1 MSARDVLSAAAAG
14 LRSRRLRAAL
24 SALGVSIGIASIVAV
39 VGVSGSTQA
48 NLLSEIDALGTNL
61 LTAAPGQ
68 QALGGQGQL
77 APSASAKVRHVAGV
91 EQAAAVYAVSNATV
105 LRSDF
110 IDVLNTGGLGVEAA
124 DPALLATLRAH
135 LSTGVFLTRA
145 TSRYPTIVLG
155 STTAHQL
162 GITSLAGHPL
172 VYVSGHW
179 FSVVGVLEHVP
190 LAPELDVQAL
200 IGLPVAE
207 RIFGTTDAATK
218 LYVRTD
224 TSAVGSVRAVLA
236 AGANPEHPSDVAI
249 SRPSDAL
256 AARAAAQGSY
266 DTLLL
271 GLGAVAL
278 LVGGVGIANVMVISV
293 IERRGEIGLRRAVG
307 ATRRNIANQFLTE
320 ALLLS
325 LLGGLGGAAV
335 GVAAT
340 AVYAW
345 AKGLP
350 TAISAVSIG
359 AGVGAALAIG
369 AIAGLYPALR
379 AARMTPTEALRA
391 V

>member
-1 MSARDVLSAAAAG
+1 
-14 LRSRRLRAAL
+14 
-24 SALGVSIGIASIVAV
+24 
-39 VGVSGSTQA
+39 
-48 NLLSEIDALGTNL
+48 
-61 LTAAPGQ
+61 
-68 QALGGQGQL
+68 
-77 APSASAKVRHVAGV
+77 V

-266 DTLLL
+266 DMLLL
-271 GLGAVAL
+271 GLGAIAL

-350 TAISAVSIG
+350 TAVSALSVG
-359 AGVGAALAIG
+359 AGVGAALVIG